1 MLIWLGLGF
10 RLVCAEQFSA
20 IDPEPVL
27 VAIKCKFATIGYF
40 SAIRFAFA
48 LHFKELR
55 CYLQCFLF

>member
-27 VAIKCKFATIGYF
+27 VAIKCKFAAIGYF
-40 SAIRFAFA
+40 FINAT
-48 LHFKELR
+48 
-55 CYLQCFLF
+55 CFRVTF